1 MMIDKAKRVQRIFC
15 VGLGICCIILALILF
30 MLLFSTSN
38 IAMNNGIAL
47 NVMIMLA
54 AIVYYL
60 LPVVGIIFLVLI
72 IMYIIQMKKFN
83 GKKLKMILEFVIPI
97 VLIVLIL
104 IATLYIYINFGLTNT
119 YEIKV
124 NSKISE
130 VTNTV
135 VREHLQGRFDN
146 KDVYVKKI
154 ILEATLNF
162 YETIYYGNNEKE
174 FFYVDNTDFSYLRDE
189 ATDLTE
195 ITQYSYRTLAVIDIF
210 IIIFMYIKVSKQFKY
225 IVQENLKEIDE
236 KVQKNE
242 AHEFSRENKRKILIF
257 VAIVLVIL
265 VLIVLIMFAINSSN
279 KSKLIENNNINHAED
294 ETEDESNEIKEK
306 AGQTY
311 FVNENQG
318 FMINLSDFWRDRY
331 QVEILKTNDGGTT
344 WEKVDSNLTE
354 VYIETEFM
362 FLDANI
368 GFVHD
373 PYGGIDSYDI
383 VKMTNDGGKT
393 WNDLKINKPDII
405 TENNI
410 FFKGLPTENNGELSI
425 IAYTVDL
432 GRTPKYKYFKF
443 VSDDMGETWEFVKE
457 LD

>member
-1 MMIDKAKRVQRIFC
+1 MVTNKAKKIQKIFC
-15 VGLGICCIILALILF
+15 IGLGICCTILGLILC
-30 MLLFSTSN
+30 MLLFSTSD
-38 IAMNNGIAL
+38 IAINQGIAL
-47 NVMIMLA
+47 NVMIILA
-54 AIVYYL
+54 LAVYFL
-60 LPVVGIIFLVLI
+60 LPVVGIIFLVII
-72 IMYIIQMKKFN
+72 IMYIIQMKKFH

-97 VLIVLIL
+97 ALIVLIL
-104 IATLYIYINFGLTNT
+104 IATFYTYINF
-119 YEIKV
+119 
-124 NSKISE
+124 
-130 VTNTV
+130 
-135 VREHLQGRFDN
+135 F
-146 KDVYVKKI
+146 
-154 ILEATLNF
+154 
-162 YETIYYGNNEKE
+162 
-174 FFYVDNTDFSYLRDE
+174 
-189 ATDLTE
+189 
-195 ITQYSYRTLAVIDIF
+195 TQYFYRTLAIINIF

-225 IVQENLKEIDE
+225 IVQENLKEVDE
-236 KVQKNE
+236 KVQESEVHK
-242 AHEFSRENKRKILIF
+242 FSRENKKKIIIF
-257 VAIVLVIL
+257 AAIVLVIL
-265 VLIVLIMFAINSSN
+265 AIIVLIIFAINSDN
-279 KSKLIENNNINHAED
+279 KSKLIENNNINHVEV
-294 ETEDESNEIKEK
+294 ETNEIVER

-318 FMINLSDFWRDRY
+318 FKINLSNFWRDRY
-331 QVEILKTNDGGTT
+331 QVEILKTNNGGTT

-393 WNDLKINKPDII
+393 WNNLKINKPDII

-425 IAYTVDL
+425 IAYTVDS
-432 GRTPKYKYFKF
+432 GRMPKYKYFKF